1 MKKSLLLLLA
11 LTTLALQGQTLTER
25 ILWADT
31 SETYEIEKYN
41 HSFSFDREGN
51 YFFYVKK
58 DGKSVAVANKAP
70 IDNLCS
76 AGGVYSK
83 HGSSRYLRLCD
94 QKEPDSCY
102 VMYAMNEYGTNIYG
116 PIAGKVQ
123 GYRSGGTRQHLAVTS
138 LRNDTAFFYLDGQLV
153 YSSSLEAIKQF
164 KLSDEEWADFS
175 DNGNMIYYIEK
186 DGRFVLYVNG
196 QPIDSSDFRFN
207 TLSINDKGE
216 YVYAKGFRPEVPI
229 GKYDYMFFIHTQD
242 TSFDYVRTT
251 WEFAQTES
259 GAYYFSGDDTGP
271 DYIVLN
277 GRLHKGIESI
287 HHITLLDSKNAFYSF
302 RQDKKRYLNV
312 NGVSHPVDFKEIFCP
327 TMDTNGHFAYFGLKN
342 YYLYKVVDG
351 YIDKVPLS
359 KYGVRAMP
367 LHITPQGRSLYYFK
381 TDDSV
386 FVYKDNA
393 LILKPNPNSEPF
405 AIRQWKDVI
414 PHLSVNKGPEN
425 GHSLLCLNYGE
436 HSYFVH
442 DGQLSEPLLPAFE
455 QYSWEEPK
463 PGGIAEGLFNEH
475 GYFVVQMIGE
485 KEYQVVV
492 NGRICGEI
500 HDVDRIFSE
509 KGYFDGQ
516 QVIFYGMRN
525 RSICQFILTL

>member
-11 LTTLALQGQTLTER
+11 LTALALHGQTLTER

-138 LRNDTAFFYLDGQLV
+138 LRGDTAFFYLDGQLV
-153 YSSSLEAIKQF
+153 YSSPLETIKQF
-164 KLSDEEWADFS
+164 KLSDEEWVDFS
-175 DNGNMIYYIEK
+175 DNGNMIYYLEK
-186 DGRFVLYVNG
+186 DNRFVLYVNG

-207 TLSINDKGE
+207 AVSINDKGE
-216 YVYAKGFRPEVPI
+216 YVYAKGFRPEVPV

-251 WEFAQTES
+251 WESALMES

-287 HHITLLDSKNAFYSF
+287 RHITLIDSKNAFYSF
-302 RQDKKRYLNV
+302 RQDKKRFLNV
-312 NGVSHPVDFKEIFCP
+312 NGVIHPIDFGEIFCP

-351 YIDKVPLS
+351 HIDKEPLS

-367 LHITPQGRSLYYFK
+367 LHITPQGSSLYYFK

-455 QYSWEEPK
+455 QYTWEEPRL
-463 PGGIAEGLFNEH
+463 GGISEGLFNGH
-475 GYFVVQMIGE
+475 GYFAVQNIGE

-492 NGRICGEI
+492 NGRILGEL

-509 KGYFDGQ
+509 KGYFDGR
-516 QVIFYGMRN
+516 QVVFYGRRN
-525 RSICQFILTL
+525 HSICQFILTL

>member
-1 MKKSLLLLLA
+1 MKKSLLLLFVLAALA
-11 LTTLALQGQTLTER
+11 LHGQTLTER
-25 ILWADT
+25 ILWIDT

-41 HSFSFDREGN
+41 HSFSFDHEGN
-51 YFFYVKK
+51 YFFYVKR

-70 IDNLCS
+70 ISDLCS

-83 HGSSRYLRLCD
+83 HGSSRYLRPCD
-94 QKEPDSCY
+94 QKELDSHY

-116 PIAGKVQ
+116 PIAGQVQ
-123 GYRSGGTRQHLAVTS
+123 GYRSGNTRQHLAVTS
-138 LRNDTAFFYLDGQLV
+138 VRGDTAFFYLDGQLV
-153 YSSSLEAIKQF
+153 YSSPLETIKQF
-164 KLSDEEWADFS
+164 KLSDEEWVDFS
-175 DNGNMIYYIEK
+175 DNGNMIYYLEK
-186 DGRFVLYVNG
+186 DNRFVLYVNG

-216 YVYAKGFRPEVPI
+216 YVYAKGFRPEEPV

-251 WEFAQTES
+251 WEYAQTES

-351 YIDKVPLS
+351 YVVGEPLS
-359 KYGVRAMP
+359 KYGVRATP
-367 LHITPQGRSLYYFK
+367 LHITPQGSSLYYFK
-381 TDDSV
+381 KDDSV
-386 FVYKDNA
+386 YVYRDNT

-405 AIRQWKDVI
+405 EILQWKDVL
-414 PHLSVNKGPEN
+414 PRLSVKIGPEN
-425 GHSLLCLNYGE
+425 GHSLFCLNYGE
-436 HSYFVH
+436 NSYFVH
-442 DGQLSEPLLPAFE
+442 DGQLSEPLLPAFK
-455 QYSWEEPK
+455 YYTWNEPK
-463 PGGIAEGLFNEH
+463 PGGIIEGVFNEY
-475 GYFVVQMIGE
+475 GYFAVQMIGE

-492 NGRICGEI
+492 NGKILGSL